1 MDRFSARVPPAPPL
15 VRPSAH
21 VYPLR
26 DREDYNYPPLIK
38 VIHFHLGDVEDDASR
53 KAVRVAHWNYIMS
66 TATFF
71 VNFLGNFV
79 LACGGVQWKVLHVFY
94 SLFNLIIYS
103 IVGMY
108 SFYNGYK
115 GLATQNGRMTTY
127 YVIIQALSVIFFFA
141 ASIASG
147 ANYNGWTNVSKAEA
161 EDDREMSD
169 FWVGWTYFES
179 LLWTVDYIMGGLAL
193 YWVFKN
199 RKDRFGNGWLLGRG
213 QRG

>member
-1 MDRFSARVPPAPPL
+1 M
-15 VRPSAH
+15 
-21 VYPLR
+21 
-26 DREDYNYPPLIK
+26 
-38 VIHFHLGDVEDDASR
+38 IHFHLGDVEDDASR

-199 RKDRFGNGWLLGRG
+199 RKDRFGNGGLLGRG